1 MIFVTVGTH
10 NQGFGRL
17 VKKMDE
23 IAREMEEEVVIQR
36 GHTSYEPRHARFFDF
51 ASREEMEEW
60 VTKAQII
67 VTHGGAGSII
77 FALSKNKPV
86 VVVPRLKRYGE
97 HVNDHQIELA
107 RALEK
112 EGRVRAVLDVE
123 DLRRCIEEVK
133 GKTIISEKP
142 EMIEEIKKY
151 LRELEK

>member
-10 NQGFGRL
+10 NQGFDRM

-23 IAREMEEEVVIQR
+23 IVGELEEEVVTQR
-36 GHTSYEPRHARFFDF
+36 GHTSYEPRNARFFDF

-60 VTKAQII
+60 VDKADII

-86 VVVPRLKRYGE
+86 VVVPRLRRYGE

-107 RALEK
+107 KALEK
-112 EGRVRAVLDVE
+112 KGRVKAVLDVE
-123 DLRRCIEEVK
+123 DLNRCIQEVK
-133 GKTIISEKP
+133 GKTIISKKP
-142 EMIEEIKKY
+142 VMVEEIKKY

>member
-10 NQGFGRL
+10 NQGFDRL

-23 IAREMEEEVVIQR
+23 IAGDLEEEVVIQR
-36 GHTSYEPRHARFFDF
+36 GHTSYEPRNARFFDF

-60 VTKAQII
+60 VDKADII

-86 VVVPRLKRYGE
+86 VVVPRLRRYGE

-107 RALEK
+107 KALEK
-112 EGRVRAVLDVE
+112 KGRVKAVLDVE
-123 DLRRCIEEVK
+123 DLNRCIQEVK
-133 GKTIISEKP
+133 GKTIISKKP
-142 EMIEEIKKY
+142 VMVEEIKKY